1 MPSPRK
7 TIALLADGYSSE
19 YAIQVRNAVAREAQ
33 RRDVNLL
40 SFAGV
45 RLGAPS
51 PIEATQNR
59 LYDWVSTRRV
69 DGIVLVSSTLGHYC
83 GAPGLE
89 ALCRRYAPMPMCSI
103 GLALEGV
110 PSFVVDN
117 AEGMLIGVRH
127 LIEAHGRRRIAF
139 IAGQPDSPESN
150 LRLRGYRRALEEY
163 GIAYD
168 PELVEHGE
176 FTTYTGEAALL
187 RILERGVPFDAV
199 AAANDYMAMAVI
211 DELVR
216 RGLRVPEDVVVLGF
230 DDISAASCTRPSLTT
245 LRQPLWSMGALAVDS
260 VMQQMAGETVPLLQ
274 TKSLELVLRESCGC
288 SVHLPATL
296 EPSGPVFDDAERA
309 LERRWSH
316 LEQQLPRLVQVPND
330 VLGAWP
336 VRLLQALRE
345 ELTGQIGHFNMV
357 FDALLAEAHD
367 EGVNLDEFQRV
378 ITEVRGELRRYY
390 PERADE
396 LERLWHHARL
406 QVASASVRA
415 SGRLR
420 IEAEHAI
427 SLLGRSSERFS
438 TTLSLPLLKQALQEE
453 LPTQEIDDAAISL
466 FDGTTGKDLRPFLLI
481 RSGREIPVSSAPFDP
496 DLLAPDALFEG
507 DVAQQLIVVAL
518 TFECELLGIAVLGVT
533 TVSGVYLALRQQ
545 IGAAIKGAYL
555 HRDVIEQIEMR
566 ERAER
571 MRFVEEARL
580 AGEIQTSMNPVSP
593 VVDGLEIAALMQP
606 ATEAGGDYYDVISD
620 AQGAWLGIGDVT
632 GHGLGAGL
640 VMVMLQSL
648 ISSLVRFNPGLLPSQ
663 IVSSVN
669 QSLYDVVR
677 NRLGRDDHATLT
689 LIRYQ
694 HDGRLT
700 FSGAHEPLIVYR
712 ARQRR
717 CELVESPG
725 FWVGAVPAVEHLT
738 QDAQLQLEHG
748 DLLLLYTDGLTEP
761 RNAHR
766 EQYGVERLAAAV
778 QNLAHLPVAELR
790 DRLID
795 AVRKWSSSLDDDVT
809 LVVMRYSAPNGC

>member
-1 MPSPRK
+1 MPSTRK

-19 YAIQVRNAVAREAQ
+19 YSIQIRNAVAREAQ
-33 RRDVNLL
+33 RRNVNLL

-59 LYDWVSTRRV
+59 LYDWVSSQRV

-89 ALCRRYAPMPMCSI
+89 ALCRRYAPLPVCSI
-103 GLALEGV
+103 GLALEGT
-110 PSFVVDN
+110 PSLVVDN
-117 AEGMLIGVRH
+117 AEGMLLGVRH

-150 LRLRGYRRALEEY
+150 LRLRGYRRALEEF
-163 GIAYD
+163 GIPFDAK
-168 PELVEHGE
+168 LVEHGE

-187 RILERGVPFDAV
+187 RILERGESFDAV

-216 RGLRVPEDVVVLGF
+216 RGVRVPEDVVVLGF
-230 DDISAASCTRPSLTT
+230 DDIGAASCTRPSLTT
-245 LRQPLWSMGALAVDS
+245 LRQPLWSLGALAIDNVLR
-260 VMQQMAGETVPLLQ
+260 QMGGETVPLRQ
-274 TKSLELVLRESCGC
+274 TSALEVVLRESCGC
-288 SVHLPATL
+288 SGHMPATL
-296 EPSGPVFDDAERA
+296 EPSGPVFTDAQQA
-309 LERRWSH
+309 LERRWNH

-336 VRLLQALRE
+336 ARLLHALRE
-345 ELTGQIGHFNMV
+345 ELTGNIGHFNAV
-357 FDALLAEAHD
+357 FDALLADAHD

-378 ITEVRGELRRYY
+378 ITEVRSELRRYY
-390 PERADE
+390 PDRADE

-406 QVASASVRA
+406 QIAGASVRA
-415 SGRLR
+415 SGRRR
-420 IEAEHAI
+420 IEVEHAI
-427 SLLGRSSERFS
+427 GLLGRSSERFS

-466 FDGTTGKDLRPFLLI
+466 FDDTDVRRLRPFLLI
-481 RSGREIPVSSAPFDP
+481 QSGREVSVPSQSFEPEW
-496 DLLAPDALFEG
+496 LAPDALFQS
-507 DVAQQLIVVAL
+507 DKAQQLMVLPL
-518 TFECELLGIAVLGVT
+518 TFESELLGIAVLGATAVP
-533 TVSGVYLALRQQ
+533 GAYAALRQQ
-545 IGAAIKGAYL
+545 IGAAIKGAHL

-571 MRFVEEARL
+571 MRFIEEARL
-580 AGEIQTSMNPVSP
+580 AGEIQTSMNPVAP
-593 VVDGLEIAALMQP
+593 RVDGLDIAAVMQP
-606 ATEAGGDYYDVISD
+606 AAEAGGDYYDVIPD
-620 AQGAWLGIGDVT
+620 AHGAWLGIGDVT

-648 ISSLVRFNPGLLPSQ
+648 ISSLVRFNPRLLPSQ
-663 IVSSVN
+663 IVSSIN
-669 QSLYDVVR
+669 HSLYDVVR

-689 LIRYQ
+689 LIRYERS
-694 HDGRLT
+694 GRLT
-700 FSGAHEPLIVYR
+700 FSGAHEPLIVHR
-712 ARQRR
+712 SRQSR

-725 FWVGAVPAVEHLT
+725 FWVGAVPEVTHLT
-738 QDAQLQLEHG
+738 EDAKLQLNHG

-761 RNAHR
+761 RNPHR
-766 EQYGVERLAAAV
+766 EQFGVERLAAAV
-778 QNLAHLPVAELR
+778 ERLAHLPVAEIR

-795 AVRKWSSSLDDDVT
+795 AVRNWSSSFDDDVT
-809 LVVMRYSAPNGC
+809 LVVMRYSAP